1 MRFWQM
7 PFRSGAAYVIAITIV
22 LGTTINSRAD
32 IEPKRIMMLHS
43 FGLRFKPW
51 TDYAETIRSDLSR
64 KSKWPLDFHDH
75 SLLNARLRDD
85 QSDGPFVDYLHA
97 VYRETPPDLIIAF
110 GAPAASFVQRY
121 RARLFPQTPMVFT
134 AIEARRVQYD
144 KLTENDTVVATH
156 NDFAA
161 AFKSFLHVLPN
172 TKMIAIVNGVS
183 PNEKFWLGELQRELK
198 PFGSRVELK
207 WLTDMSFEDIL
218 KETAHLPPQS
228 AIFWHLMNV
237 DAAGVAHEANTALN
251 RLSASANAPIF
262 SFLDVFFG
270 EALLGGSMQSSQ
282 RGSELAASVALRI
295 LDGERAG
302 NIKTPPTENAP
313 PKYDWR
319 QMQRWG
325 VSEVDLPPGSVVFFK
340 APSLWETYRW
350 QILAVCTLV
359 LLQAF
364 FIALL
369 TLERRQR
376 RFAEV
381 QSRQR
386 MSELARVNRFSTA
399 GELTASIAHEINQ
412 PLGAIRTN
420 AETMEVMLRSSSP
433 DIHEIKEI
441 VTDIQHD
448 QERASEVIRRL
459 RSLLRKAPFEL
470 KDIDLNDVV
479 RETVEFLSAL
489 AIARQTDL
497 RSFIDPVPLP
507 ISGDRIQ
514 LQQVILNLIVNAMD
528 AMAGLPSAARKI
540 TIRTMRAGGLAEVSI
555 SDAGPGIPPDKL
567 KEVFEP
573 FFTTKAQGMGV
584 GLSIARTILEAHD
597 GQIFAENQTG
607 GGAIFRI
614 ALPLA
619 KLQKDMTD
627 DQGGE
632 A

>member
-1 MRFWQM
+1 MRFWQTGL
-7 PFRSGAAYVIAITIV
+7 PFRSCAVYVIATTIV
-22 LGTTINSRAD
+22 LGMTIECRAD

-51 TDYAETIRSDLSR
+51 TDYAETIRSELSR

-85 QSDGPFVDYLHA
+85 QSDRPFVDYLHA

-161 AFKSFLHVLPN
+161 AFESFLHVLPN

-183 PNEKFWLGELQRELK
+183 PNERFWLGELQRELK

-207 WLTDMSFEDIL
+207 WFTDMSFEDIL
-218 KETAHLPPQS
+218 KEAAHLPPHS

-282 RGSELAASVALRI
+282 QGSELAASVALRI

-302 NIKTPPTENAP
+302 DIKTPPTENAP

-325 VSEVDLPPGSVVFFK
+325 VSEDDLPSGSVVFFK

-350 QILAVCTLV
+350 QMLAVCAVV

-364 FIALL
+364 FITLL
-369 TLERRQR
+369 ILERRQR
-376 RFAEV
+376 HFAEAEA
-381 QSRQR
+381 RQR
-386 MSELARVNRFSTA
+386 MSELARANRVSTV

-420 AETMEVMLRSSSP
+420 AETMELMLRSSSP
-433 DIHEIKEI
+433 DINEIREI
-441 VTDIQHD
+441 VADIRQD
-448 QERASEVIRRL
+448 ENRATEVIRRL

-470 KDIDLNDVV
+470 REIDLNEVV
-479 RETVEFLSAL
+479 RETI
-489 AIARQTDL
+489 AIALTVGRPVEL
-497 RSFIDPVPLP
+497 RSFLTAVPLP
-507 ISGDRIQ
+507 IKGDRIQ
-514 LQQVILNLIVNAMD
+514 LQQVILNLMMNAID
-528 AMAGLPSAARKI
+528 AMSNLPSAERKLAVATAR
-540 TIRTMRAGGLAEVSI
+540 ASNFAELSV
-555 SDAGPGIPPDKL
+555 SDAGPGVPSDKR
-567 KEVFEP
+567 KDVFEP
-573 FFTTKAQGMGV
+573 FFTTKAEGTGL
-584 GLSIARTILEAHD
+584 GLSIARTIVEAH
-597 GQIFAENQTG
+597 GGRIEVENQAQ
-607 GGAIFRI
+607 GGAVFRVT
-614 ALPLA
+614 LPLS
-619 KLQKDMTD
+619 
-627 DQGGE
+627 GG
-632 A
+632 